1 MHGQKG
7 SSVLGRPFW
16 MPVRMPGGHRGHMG
30 EPPGPTGFRSGV
42 NEGLPVASNQRE
54 EAGRVYLSW
63 QKACNVPGTTTQ
75 PPSKE
80 AAISVSLFYRWANG
94 GPNTLHLVCALKLGL
109 CDSQTVL
116 FILHALPLERYE
128 GGGIDK
134 LDPSRGILGPE
145 EGRVPSPRYLCP
157 GTSAW
162 VPPKLVSRSFP

>member
-1 MHGQKG
+1 
-7 SSVLGRPFW
+7 
-16 MPVRMPGGHRGHMG
+16 MG

-63 QKACNVPGTTTQ
+63 QKACDVPRTTTQ
-75 PPSKE
+75 SPSKE

-116 FILHALPLERYE
+116 FILHALPLESHG
-128 GGGIDK
+128 GGGIDRS
-134 LDPSRGILGPE
+134 DPSRGILGPE
-145 EGRVPSPRYLCP
+145 EGRVPSSKSLCP

-162 VPPKLVSRSFP
+162 GPPKLVSRSFP